1 MRGLG
6 EPIHHRGPV
15 VEVSSADLAR
25 WGSLSGVGPAAW
37 IRFQQEI
44 CWVREPSA
52 EISFRHGGKLL
63 KEGPRFC
70 DHPRFLSGLE
80 AGVDDAVQL
89 CEAYSVGPDSS
100 LEIIL
105 ETAIHDVP
113 YLKAKP
119 PLGGIASGAY
129 FHPIYAIN
137 DNWFHYDEALM
148 AAYSSAAGEA
158 ERHEAWMAI
167 PRLMPRSVVECQVV
181 WSSKLDLAE
190 GGTGRVERFLRE
202 QRGVLAE
209 LLQTAAV

>member
-80 AGVDDAVQL
+80 AGVDDAIQL

-105 ETAIHDVP
+105 ETAIH
-113 YLKAKP
+113 
-119 PLGGIASGAY
+119 
-129 FHPIYAIN
+129 
-137 DNWFHYDEALM
+137 
-148 AAYSSAAGEA
+148 
-158 ERHEAWMAI
+158 
-167 PRLMPRSVVECQVV
+167 
-181 WSSKLDLAE
+181 
-190 GGTGRVERFLRE
+190 
-202 QRGVLAE
+202 
-209 LLQTAAV
+209 

>member
-15 VEVSSADLAR
+15 VEVSPADLAR

-37 IRFQQEI
+37 IRFQHEI

-52 EISFRHGGKLL
+52 KISFLHGGKLL

-70 DHPRFLSGLE
+70 DHPRFLSCLE
-80 AGVDDAVQL
+80 AGVIDAIQL

-100 LEIIL
+100 LEIII
-105 ETAIHDVP
+105 ETAIQDAP
-113 YLKAKP
+113 YLKAKT
-119 PLGGIASGAY
+119 PLGGVSSGSY

-137 DNWFHYDEALM
+137 ENWFHYDEALM

-158 ERHEAWMAI
+158 ERNEAWMAI
-167 PRLMPRSVVECQVV
+167 PRLVPRPVVENQVV
-181 WSSKLDLAE
+181 WSSKLDLSE
-190 GGTGRVERFLRE
+190 GGAGRVERFLQE
-202 QRGVLAE
+202 QRGVLTK
-209 LLQTAAV
+209 LLQTVAV